1 MPGVASSP
9 GFPLLFLFGFIL
21 NKLFDLLFGFVDVLA
36 TVKDHF
42 NHLKYLVELFI
53 CHDFCL
59 HSYPLLPH
67 TLPCGFIVTKSRMRF
82 KCGVVKRTLARRVLL
97 NCKETEETGKC
108 QGNRGIPEPAFFCR

>member
-1 MPGVASSP
+1 MQSWVSDVSRSNHMCKKMPEVASSP
-9 GFPLLFLFGFIL
+9 GFLLIFFFGFIL
-21 NKLFDLLFGFVDVLA
+21 NELLDLLFGFVDVLA

-67 TLPCGFIVTKSRMRF
+67 TLPYGYIVTKSRMRF
-82 KCGVVKRTLARRVLL
+82 KSGVSKTHACASRFT
-97 NCKETEETGKC
+97 
-108 QGNRGIPEPAFFCR
+108 